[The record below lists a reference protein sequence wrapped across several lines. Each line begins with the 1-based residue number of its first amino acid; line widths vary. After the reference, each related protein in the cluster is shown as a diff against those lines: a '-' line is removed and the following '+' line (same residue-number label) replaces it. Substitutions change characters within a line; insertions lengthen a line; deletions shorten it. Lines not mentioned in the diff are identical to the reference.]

1 MFFSELS
8 DSQMILKSELRE
20 ARRQNELLTDMYFQ
34 AQGVMPDGELG
45 VTREGLLEWL
55 SARDKEMD
63 ALRKRVRELESEIEV
78 RDNSA
83 NIVFDTL
90 KKALPNH
97 GFHSEIEAA
106 EAAKDEIAE
115 LRQELEGETEALNDA
130 TQQYIELKSSLDV
143 RDRRMKAL
151 GAAEWLE
158 DMAARRWAL
167 THTIMLSMAKEL
179 RDRADAIEAAGDGEG
194 NG

>member
-20 ARRQNELLTDMYFQ
+20 ARQQNELLTE
-34 AQGVMPDGELG
+34 AGKESLRIAERWKELHE
-45 VTREGLLEWL
+45 VAAIELRETQ
-55 SARDKEMD
+55 
-63 ALRKRVRELESEIEV
+63 KRVRELESEIEV

-97 GFHSEIEAA
+97 GFHSEMEAA

-179 RDRADAIEAAGDGEG
+179 RDRADVIEAAGDGEG